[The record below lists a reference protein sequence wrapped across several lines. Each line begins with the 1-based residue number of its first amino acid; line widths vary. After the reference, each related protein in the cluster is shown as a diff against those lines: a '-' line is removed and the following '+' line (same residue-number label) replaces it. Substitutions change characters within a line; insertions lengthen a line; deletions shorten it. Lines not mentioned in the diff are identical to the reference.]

1 MQGTQNQE
9 QSLKK
14 SEMRLHYKA
23 ILQSYSNQGH
33 AHAQNGF
40 FKCLDSTVYISN
52 VRARMLWWAEQ
63 NGPYRTYICTLSS
76 QLEHLELLGAIIEG
90 GVTLEVG
97 DFKSPW

>member
-1 MQGTQNQE
+1 MP
-9 QSLKK
+9 SARPWLKK
-14 SEMRLHYKA
+14 DWKKVKGGA
-23 ILQSYSNQGH
+23 VLQ
-33 AHAQNGF
+33 
-40 FKCLDSTVYISN
+40 TVYISN